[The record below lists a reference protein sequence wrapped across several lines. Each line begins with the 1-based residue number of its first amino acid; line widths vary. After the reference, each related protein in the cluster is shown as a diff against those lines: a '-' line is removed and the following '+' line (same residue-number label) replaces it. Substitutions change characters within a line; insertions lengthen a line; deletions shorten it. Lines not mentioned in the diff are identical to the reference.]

1 MTTLINTLNYKKS
14 NLETI
19 LKKINLKNDSNFDNY
34 TSKELKRCSMI
45 IKQIKTIDFQL
56 NEYRTSLLKVS

>member
-1 MTTLINTLNYKKS
+1 MTTLINTLNSKKS

-19 LKKINLKNDSNFDNY
+19 LNKVNLKNDSNVDNY
-34 TSKELKRCSMI
+34 TSNELKRCSMI

-56 NEYRTSLLKVS
+56 NEYRTSLLNIA